1 MGVNK
6 DAADFGVGFAFRA
19 EGVEGVFGCCRVL
32 LSDILFGWGRE
43 WREFRE
49 RVGGRGVFSLLT
61 NVVRPFEL
69 DGYIR
74 VAGVICF
81 NTFDNCE
88 GGDVLEKDNGG
99 LV

>member
-1 MGVNK
+1 MLSGSIVRY
-6 DAADFGVGFAFRA
+6 FVWLGS
-19 EGVEGVFGCCRVL
+19 GVEGIQG
-32 LSDILFGWGRE
+32 E
-43 WREFRE
+43 
-49 RVGGRGVFSLLT
+49 GGRKGVFSLLT

>member
-1 MGVNK
+1 MRLWVLSGSIVSY
-6 DAADFGVGFAFRA
+6 FGWLGS
-19 EGVEGVFGCCRVL
+19 GVEGLQGK
-32 LSDILFGWGRE
+32 
-43 WREFRE
+43 
-49 RVGGRGVFSLLT
+49 GVRMGFVSMLT
-61 NVVRPFEL
+61 NVIRPLEL

-74 VAGVICF
+74 VAGVICL